1 MKKRKCTLRIS
12 SIEESDGYCCTA
24 VKTLKHGLLGC
35 IHFLE
40 DDDYE
45 FRYHIEMPSGFWLNK
60 AFDTELEAI
69 KHLVSVSC
77 LPNWHYTEIMA
88 KLGNYYNS
96 ERGAITYRDNIESIN
111 FASL

>member
-12 SIEESDGYCCTA
+12 SIEESDGYSYTA

-40 DDDYE
+40 DDD
-45 FRYHIEMPSGFWLNK
+45 FKWRYHIELPSGYWCVEKFS
-60 AFDTELEAI
+60 TEIEAI

-77 LPNWHYTEIMA
+77 LPNWHYSEIRA
-88 KLGNYYNS
+88 KVGYYCNS
-96 ERGAITYRDNIESIN
+96 ESGAITYRDNIETIN
-111 FASL
+111 FAA

>member
-12 SIEESDGYCCTA
+12 SIEESDGYSYTA

-40 DDDYE
+40 DDDYN
-45 FRYHIEMPSGFWLNK
+45 FRYHIEMPSGFWLNT
-60 AFDTELEAI
+60 AFETELEAV

-77 LPNWHYTEIMA
+77 LPNWHYTEIVA
-88 KLGNYYNS
+88 KLGDYCNS
-96 ERGAITYRDNIESIN
+96 ERGAITYRDNLESIN
-111 FASL
+111 FASH